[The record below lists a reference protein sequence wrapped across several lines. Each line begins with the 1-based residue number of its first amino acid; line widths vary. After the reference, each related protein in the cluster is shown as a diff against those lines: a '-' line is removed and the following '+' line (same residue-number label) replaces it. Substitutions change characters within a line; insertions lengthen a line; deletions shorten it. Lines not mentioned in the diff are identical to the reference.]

1 MHVDWAGRKRSV
13 RKALVTGTV
22 LLALAPAGCGR
33 GSDPV
38 ETSSGAPPRDSYLKA
53 DFEHRFQKQND
64 PSALKCEGPP
74 TVDVMAYEEEW
85 NCSLTTA
92 SGKELEVVALVGVT
106 TGNYSILECR
116 TSPDQKYSQT
126 PRGVCKKI
134 R

>member
-1 MHVDWAGRKRSV
+1 V
-13 RKALVTGTV
+13 RT
-22 LLALAPAGCGR
+22 ALAIGAIFAALLLAGCGG
-33 GSDPV
+33 GSDSV

-74 TVDVMAYEEEW
+74 THDVMAYEEEW

-92 SGKELEVVALVGVT
+92 GGKKLEVVALVGVT
-106 TGNYSILECR
+106 TGDYSILECR
-116 TSPDQKYSQT
+116 TSPDQNYSQA
-126 PRGVCKKI
+126 PRGGCQEI